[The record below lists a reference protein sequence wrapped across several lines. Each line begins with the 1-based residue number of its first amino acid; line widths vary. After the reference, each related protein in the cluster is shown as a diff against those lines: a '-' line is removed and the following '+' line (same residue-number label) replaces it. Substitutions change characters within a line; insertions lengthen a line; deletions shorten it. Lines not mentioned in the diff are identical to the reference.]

1 LALVPGF
8 RKTTYFPKAK
18 KNDDAIRFFE
28 GKQKND
34 YIATTNETSIRTE
47 SYEQGK
53 YIVKTNP

>member
-1 LALVPGF
+1 VPEF
-8 RKTTYFPKAK
+8 RKTTYFPKVK

-28 GKQKND
+28 GKEKND
-34 YIATTNETSIRTE
+34 YIAKITTNETSIRTE